1 MSPTVIATSA
11 DSSFLRPLLRVLR
24 VRRSVIAAVV
34 VVATGAALG
43 LSMTQKPRYE
53 ASSQVLISR
62 TNLGNVLTGTPDP
75 TAQEFD
81 FNRIIQTQANLAQV
95 PRVAQRTLKSIVV
108 TDRTAQDFLDNS
120 SVTSD
125 PNTDI
130 LTLTVQDGDR
140 RLAARLASAYAREFV
155 GYKRDAAVNRLE
167 ALQRDLEAELET
179 LKPLSALAAQDRSQ
193 LRRIRNLISLGDSS
207 TSVVQTARDAR
218 QIQPTPLRT
227 ALLGAILGL
236 VLGVA
241 LAFFVDLLDTRLRR
255 SEEIEEAL
263 GLPLLGRLSAPPRA
277 LRKKDRIVTLEQPDG
292 PDAEAFRVLRTNLA
306 FADIDRRARS
316 IVVSSAIQGEGKST
330 TVANLAVTLATAGR
344 SVILVDL
351 DFRRPYVERFFGLP
365 ISPGATDV
373 ILGEAQLDDALATI
387 KLRPGPAKRGAMPAS
402 NGNGNGHVAANG
414 HSNGNGNGH
423 ANGNGAASAGSLK
436 VLTAG
441 ELPPNVGEFVS
452 SAALRG
458 LLDTLRDRCD
468 VLLMDTPP
476 MLQVGDAIALTQ
488 HVDALVLV
496 ARLGVVRRQ
505 MVDEVKRTLEASPV
519 SVLGV
524 VITDAGADG
533 ASGGYGYGYG
543 YGDYYERPASQGR
556 RISRSRSRV

>member
-1 MSPTVIATSA
+1 
-11 DSSFLRPLLRVLR
+11 LR
-24 VRRSVIAAVV
+24 VRRWVIAAVV
-34 VVATGAALG
+34 LVCTGAALG

-81 FNRIIQTQANLAQV
+81 FNRIIQTQANLARV
-95 PRVAQRTLKSIVV
+95 PRVAQRTLQSIVV
-108 TDRTAQDFLDNS
+108 TDRTPQDFLDS
-120 SVTSD
+120 SQVTTD

-140 RLAARLASAYAREFV
+140 RLAVRLASAYAREFV
-155 GYKRDAAVNRLE
+155 GYKRDATVNRLE
-167 ALQRDLEAELET
+167 GLQKDLEAELET
-179 LKPLSALAAQDRSQ
+179 LKPLSALAAQDRAQ

-207 TSVVQTARDAR
+207 TSVVQTAREAR

-227 ALLGAILGL
+227 ALLGALLGL
-236 VLGVA
+236 MLGIA

-344 SVILVDL
+344 RVILVDL

-387 KLRPGPAKRGAMPAS
+387 KLRPGPAKRAAMPAG
-402 NGNGNGHVAANG
+402 NTNGNGHAAGNG
-414 HSNGNGNGH
+414 HSNGNGNGNGH

-519 SVLGV
+519 AVLGV